1 MENIRKKRGI
11 EINLGGLGYD
21 NRVLKRELIKWKERK

>member
-11 EINLGGLGYD
+11 ETNPGGPGYD
-21 NRVLKRELIKWKERK
+21 NRVSKREPIKWKERK